1 MPLKTKTLNFAGQVF
16 YVGIDVH
23 KKNWKVKVR
32 SNYSVIKLLSIDP
45 SPEVLSKTL
54 NNLYPHATFN
64 TVYEAGFSGYWAH
77 RQLKGLGLNNI
88 IVNPADVPTS
98 NKERDRKSD
107 PIDCGK
113 LSRELENGSLKAIY
127 VPSEEKEGLRSISRL
142 LHQNRKRSTQ
152 VKNRIKSHLHFTGVP
167 IIAQNESSH
176 WSKAFIQFLQNIKFS
191 TEYHQYT
198 FNCYMEELLKCKEQ
212 RLDIL
217 RKIRSICTENE
228 TIQMLRTIPGIG
240 SIIAFVLYAELI
252 EINRFSSFDRLASY
266 VGLVPSTAASGEKLI
281 VKGLTARHARY
292 LRYLL
297 VESAWHAVRKDP
309 VMTLAFLNY
318 TKRMSKQRAIIR
330 IAKKLL
336 SRVRYVWKNNTPYDM
351 GIIE

>member
-1 MPLKTKTLNFAGQVF
+1 MPLKTKTLNFKGQVF
-16 YVGIDVH
+16 HVGIDVH

-32 SNYSVIKLLSIDP
+32 SNHSVIKSLSVDP
-45 SPEVLSKTL
+45 SPYVLSKTL

-77 RQLKGLGLNNI
+77 RQFQDLGINNI
-88 IVNPADVPTS
+88 VVNPADIATS

-113 LSRELENGSLKAIY
+113 LSRELENGSLSEIY
-127 VPSEEKEGLRSISRL
+127 IPSEEKEGLRSISRL
-142 LHQNRKRSTQ
+142 LHQDRKRSTQ
-152 VKNRIKSHLHFTGVP
+152 VKNRIKSYLHFTGITIKAP
-167 IIAQNESSH
+167 NESSH
-176 WSKAFIQFLQNIKFS
+176 WSKAFLQFLQNIRFS

-198 FNCYMEELLKCKEQ
+198 FNCYLEELLICRNE
-212 RLDIL
+212 RLKIL
-217 RKIRSICTENE
+217 RKIRRICAENK

-240 SIIAFVLYAELI
+240 PIIAFVLYTELI
-252 EINRFSSFDRLASY
+252 EIVRFSSFDRLAAF
-266 VGLVPSTAASGEKLI
+266 VGLVPSTEGSGDILI

-309 VMTLAFLNY
+309 VMSLCFLKY
-318 TKRMSKQRAIIR
+318 TKRMAKQKAIIR

-336 SRVRYVWKNNTPYDM
+336 SRIRYVWKNNTPYEI